1 MSSLEEDMSQD
12 TPRATRRFPLLM
24 LVAPAIALAAGFAV
38 HLLAA
43 DGSKGKLLVYDAK
56 VAAEQGDWY
65 FKVELE
71 PILFRLVSLQNK
83 YKVIRV
89 NIVNR
94 SKKPLQL
101 SLQDDRFQ
109 IRIGAPGAANAKVV
123 NAVLDIARTDP
134 DWWKSLDPALQ
145 RALAYPDQAAIRT
158 SEEENIFVFVPVA
171 DLPAFPD
178 QLLFSIKSFSATP
191 IVIER
196 QRVASAA

>member
-1 MSSLEEDMSQD
+1 MSQH
-12 TPRATRRFPLLM
+12 TLRATRRVPLLM

-101 SLQDDRFQ
+101 SLHEDRFQ
-109 IRIGAPGAANAKVV
+109 IRVGPSV
-123 NAVLDIARTDP
+123 NDVASLITLGWLHADDVTKKL
-134 DWWKSLDPALQ
+134 KLSFGVSLDEGD
-145 RALAYPDQAAIRT
+145 R
-158 SEEENIFVFVPVA
+158 
-171 DLPAFPD
+171 
-178 QLLFSIKSFSATP
+178 K
-191 IVIER
+191 
-196 QRVASAA
+196 AS